1 MERIG
6 IYGGTFNPPHIGHIQ
21 AAQQALASLKLD
33 RILLIPDRIAPH
45 KEIPSGSP
53 TPQQRMDMLHLA
65 VKNRP
70 GLEVSDIELKREGVS
85 YTYLTVEELK
95 AQYPEAELVLLM
107 GTDMFLSFLTWRN
120 PEEIMKNV
128 TLGVFCRGEKN
139 ETAAIAERKAQMEA
153 LCLQKL

>member
-21 AAQQALASLKLD
+21 AAQQALHHLKLD

-65 VKNRP
+65 VKNCP

-95 AQYPEAELVLLM
+95 AQYVFTGENAMDIILAETGKVFAGVLEDAGVYKYTAEGKAAFLKFVEAV
-107 GTDMFLSFLTWRN
+107 N
-120 PEEIMKNV
+120 
-128 TLGVFCRGEKN
+128 
-139 ETAAIAERKAQMEA
+139 AI
-153 LCLQKL
+153 